1 MKIIVH
7 KIEVAI
13 KQLETA
19 IDLFVDKADYVS
31 AITLAGAAEEIL
43 GALVKRKGARP
54 AVDELCTSLISKYVP
69 TADPCHIRNEYLN
82 KPRNSLKHA
91 NRTNE
96 DTLEIEVEP
105 EAISM
110 IARALSNLL
119 TLNRSVPYNVEKF
132 FRVMKD
138 KALWQ

>member
-7 KIEVAI
+7 KLDVAV

-19 IDLFVDKADYVS
+19 IDLFVDRGDYIS
-31 AITLAGAAEEIL
+31 AITLAGAAEDIL
-43 GALVKRKGARP
+43 GTLVKRKGARP
-54 AVDELCTSLISKYVP
+54 AVDELCSSLIAKHVP
-69 TADPCHIRNEYLN
+69 TADPRHIRDKYLN

-91 NRTNE
+91 NRLKE
-96 DTLEIEVEP
+96 DAIEIEVEA

-119 TLNRSVPYNVEKF
+119 TLERSVPYNAEKF
-132 FRVMKD
+132 FRVMSD
-138 KALWQ
+138 KAL